1 MFEEETSGFYR
12 LFRDVI
18 NFFGNRP
25 LRRILM
31 GFAMR
36 FWMTSL
42 AMLCLVP
49 GGTGGHVAA
58 QVALPPVALPDAGRI
73 LPSLPEIDT
82 GRLTGLGDRLA
93 RVRLDR
99 ITGIVRTHR
108 DSIEL
113 DERGEPA
120 VRGVLVASG
129 VDAAMVARA
138 SDAGF
143 ALIDRER
150 IEGLDLDIA
159 RFHVPEGRSLARARK
174 QLAKLLPEAEVDADN
189 LYFASGPGGALPGAA
204 LATASGGGRA
214 SLGLIDGGVAAH
226 PSVAGR
232 VEQRGFA
239 KGAPS
244 ASRHGTAV
252 ASLLIGDSG
261 VTGAAP
267 GQRLLAADVYGA
279 DPAGGNASAI
289 ARALGWLAQSGVA
302 VTTISL
308 VGPDN
313 RLLSAAVSRAQA
325 RGMLIVAAVGNDGPA
340 APPSFPASYKGV
352 FAVTG
357 VDRKARVLPEAG
369 RALHVDFAA
378 PGEAVLAA
386 TGTGSADRLRGTSF
400 AAPLVAGRLALRYPA
415 PSIDR
420 IGPAVTALVMEA
432 RDLGKKGRDKVYGHG
447 LICGSCGGR

>member
-1 MFEEETSGFYR
+1 
-12 LFRDVI
+12 
-18 NFFGNRP
+18 
-25 LRRILM
+25 
-31 GFAMR
+31 
-36 FWMTSL
+36 
-42 AMLCLVP
+42 MLCLLF
-49 GGTGGHVAA
+49 GGTDARVAA
-58 QVALPPVALPDAGRI
+58 QVALPQVQLPGGGGP
-73 LPSLPEIDT
+73 LPSLPEVDI
-82 GRLTGLGDRLA
+82 GRVVEMGDSLTQL
-93 RVRLDR
+93 RVDR
-99 ITGIVRTHR
+99 ITALVRGNR

-113 DERGEPA
+113 DDRGEPA
-120 VRGVLVASG
+120 VRGVLVAIG
-129 VDAAMVARA
+129 VDAAAIARA
-138 SDAGF
+138 GKAGF

-150 IEGLDLDIA
+150 IEGLDLDVA
-159 RFHVPEGRSLARARK
+159 RFRLPEGRSLARARK

-189 LYFASGPGGALPGAA
+189 LYFASGPGGALSGAM
-204 LATASGGGRA
+204 LATAPGDGKA

-252 ASLLIGDSG
+252 ASLLIGSG
-261 VTGAAP
+261 AVQGAAS
-267 GQRLLAADVYGA
+267 GRRLLVADVYGS

-289 ARALGWLAQSGVA
+289 ARALGWLAQGGVS

-313 RLLSAAVSRAQA
+313 RLLSAAISRAQR

-340 APPSFPASYKGV
+340 APPAYPASYKGV

-357 VDRKARVLPEAG
+357 IDAKGRALPEAG

-378 PGEAVLAA
+378 PGDAVLAA
-386 TGTGSADRLRGTSF
+386 TGAASTDRLRGTSF

-415 PSIDR
+415 PSIDN
-420 IGPAVTALVMEA
+420 IGPAVSALVFEA
-432 RDLGKKGRDKVYGHG
+432 RDLGKKGRDKIYGHG

>member
-1 MFEEETSGFYR
+1 
-12 LFRDVI
+12 
-18 NFFGNRP
+18 
-25 LRRILM
+25 
-31 GFAMR
+31 MR
-36 FWMTSL
+36 YWTTSL
-42 AMLCLVP
+42 AMLCLLL
-49 GGTGGHVAA
+49 GGTDARVAA
-58 QVALPPVALPDAGRI
+58 QVALPQVQLPGAAGP
-73 LPSLPEIDT
+73 LPSLPEVDI
-82 GRLTGLGDRLA
+82 GRVAVMGDNLTQL
-93 RVRLDR
+93 RLDR
-99 ITGIVRTHR
+99 ITALVRGNR

-129 VDAAMVARA
+129 VDAAMIAQA
-138 SDAGF
+138 GEAGF

-159 RFHVPEGRSLARARK
+159 RFRVPDGRSLARARK
-174 QLAKLLPEAEVDADN
+174 QLAKLLPGVEVDADN
-189 LYFASGPGGALPGAA
+189 LYFPSGPAGALPGAA
-204 LATASGGGRA
+204 LAAAQGGGKA

-252 ASLLIGDSG
+252 ASLLVGSG
-261 VTGAAP
+261 AVQGAAP
-267 GQRLLAADVYGA
+267 GQRLLAADVYGS

-289 ARALGWLAQSGVA
+289 ARALGWLAQNGVA

-313 RLLSAAVSRAQA
+313 RLLSAAVSRAQQ

-340 APPSFPASYKGV
+340 APPAYPASYKGV

-357 VDRKARVLPEAG
+357 IDAKGRALPEAG

-378 PGEAVLAA
+378 PGDAVLAA
-386 TGTGSADRLRGTSF
+386 TGVGSSDRLRGTSF
-400 AAPLVAGRLALRYPA
+400 AAPLVAGRLALRYPIPA
-415 PSIDR
+415 IDR
-420 IGPAVTALVMEA
+420 IGPAVAALVMEA
-432 RDLGKKGRDKVYGHG
+432 RDLGKPGRDKIYGHG
-447 LICGSCGGR
+447 LICGTCGGR

>member
-1 MFEEETSGFYR
+1 
-12 LFRDVI
+12 
-18 NFFGNRP
+18 
-25 LRRILM
+25 
-31 GFAMR
+31 MR
-36 FWMTSL
+36 YWTTSL
-42 AMLCLVP
+42 AMLCLLL
-49 GGTGGHVAA
+49 GGTDARVAA
-58 QVALPPVALPDAGRI
+58 QVALPQVQLPGAAGP
-73 LPSLPEIDT
+73 LPSLPEVDI
-82 GRLTGLGDRLA
+82 GRVAVMGDNLTQL
-93 RVRLDR
+93 RLDR
-99 ITGIVRTHR
+99 ITALVRGNR

-129 VDAAMVARA
+129 VDAAMIARA
-138 SDAGF
+138 GEAGF

-159 RFHVPEGRSLARARK
+159 RFRVPDGRSLARARK
-174 QLAKLLPEAEVDADN
+174 QLAKLLPGAEVDADN
-189 LYFASGPGGALPGAA
+189 LYFPSGPAGALPGAA
-204 LATASGGGRA
+204 LAAAQGGGKA

-252 ASLLIGDSG
+252 ASLLVGSG
-261 VTGAAP
+261 AVQGAAP
-267 GQRLLAADVYGA
+267 GQRLLAADVYGS

-289 ARALGWLAQSGVA
+289 ARALGWLAQNGVA

-313 RLLSAAVSRAQA
+313 RLLSAAVSRAQQ

-340 APPSFPASYKGV
+340 APPAYPASYKGV

-357 VDRKARVLPEAG
+357 IDAKGRALPEAG

-378 PGEAVLAA
+378 PGDAVLAA
-386 TGTGSADRLRGTSF
+386 TGVGSSDRLRGTSF
-400 AAPLVAGRLALRYPA
+400 AAPLVAGRLALRYPVPA
-415 PSIDR
+415 IDR
-420 IGPAVTALVMEA
+420 IGPAVAALVMEA
-432 RDLGKKGRDKVYGHG
+432 RDLGKPGRDKIYGHG
-447 LICGSCGGR
+447 LICGTCGGR

>member
-1 MFEEETSGFYR
+1 
-12 LFRDVI
+12 
-18 NFFGNRP
+18 
-25 LRRILM
+25 
-31 GFAMR
+31 MR
-36 FWMTSL
+36 YWTTSL
-42 AMLCLVP
+42 AMLCLLL
-49 GGTGGHVAA
+49 GGTDARVAA
-58 QVALPPVALPDAGRI
+58 QVALPQVQLPGAAGP
-73 LPSLPEIDT
+73 LPSLPEVDI
-82 GRLTGLGDRLA
+82 GRVAVMGDNLTQL
-93 RVRLDR
+93 RLDR
-99 ITGIVRTHR
+99 ITALVRGNR

-129 VDAAMVARA
+129 VDAAMIARA
-138 SDAGF
+138 GEAGF

-159 RFHVPEGRSLARARK
+159 RFRVPDGRSLARARK
-174 QLAKLLPEAEVDADN
+174 QLAKLLPGVEVDADN
-189 LYFASGPGGALPGAA
+189 LYFPSGPAGALPGAA
-204 LATASGGGRA
+204 LAAAQGGGKA

-252 ASLLIGDSG
+252 ASLLVGSG
-261 VTGAAP
+261 AVQGAAP
-267 GQRLLAADVYGA
+267 GQRLLAADVYGS

-289 ARALGWLAQSGVA
+289 ARALGWLAQNGVA

-313 RLLSAAVSRAQA
+313 RLLSAAVSRAQQ

-340 APPSFPASYKGV
+340 APPAYPASYKGV

-357 VDRKARVLPEAG
+357 IDAKGRALPEAG

-378 PGEAVLAA
+378 PGDAVLAA
-386 TGTGSADRLRGTSF
+386 TGVGSSDRLRGTSF
-400 AAPLVAGRLALRYPA
+400 AAPLVAGRLALRYPIPA
-415 PSIDR
+415 IDR
-420 IGPAVTALVMEA
+420 IGPAVAALVMEA
-432 RDLGKKGRDKVYGHG
+432 RDLGKPGRDKIYGHG
-447 LICGSCGGR
+447 LICGTCGGR

>member
-1 MFEEETSGFYR
+1 
-12 LFRDVI
+12 
-18 NFFGNRP
+18 
-25 LRRILM
+25 
-31 GFAMR
+31 
-36 FWMTSL
+36 
-42 AMLCLVP
+42 MLCLLL
-49 GGTGGHVAA
+49 GGTDARVAA
-58 QVALPPVALPDAGRI
+58 QVALPQVQLPGAAGP
-73 LPSLPEIDT
+73 LPSLPEVDI
-82 GRLTGLGDRLA
+82 GRVAVMGDNLTQL
-93 RVRLDR
+93 RLDR
-99 ITGIVRTHR
+99 ITALVRGNR

-129 VDAAMVARA
+129 VDAAMIARA
-138 SDAGF
+138 GEAGF

-159 RFHVPEGRSLARARK
+159 RFRVPDGRSLARARK
-174 QLAKLLPEAEVDADN
+174 QLAKLLPGVEVDADN
-189 LYFASGPGGALPGAA
+189 LYFPSGPAGALPGAA
-204 LATASGGGRA
+204 LAAAQGGGKA

-252 ASLLIGDSG
+252 ASLLVGSG
-261 VTGAAP
+261 AVQGAAP
-267 GQRLLAADVYGA
+267 GQRLLAADVYGS

-289 ARALGWLAQSGVA
+289 ARALGWLAQNGVA

-313 RLLSAAVSRAQA
+313 RLLSAAVSRAQQ

-340 APPSFPASYKGV
+340 APPAYPASYKGV

-357 VDRKARVLPEAG
+357 IDAKGRALPEAG

-378 PGEAVLAA
+378 PGDAVLAA
-386 TGTGSADRLRGTSF
+386 TGVGSSDRLRGTSF
-400 AAPLVAGRLALRYPA
+400 AAPLVAGRLALRYPVPA
-415 PSIDR
+415 IDR
-420 IGPAVTALVMEA
+420 IGPAVAALVMEA
-432 RDLGKKGRDKVYGHG
+432 RDLGKPGRDKIYGHG
-447 LICGSCGGR
+447 LICGTCGGR